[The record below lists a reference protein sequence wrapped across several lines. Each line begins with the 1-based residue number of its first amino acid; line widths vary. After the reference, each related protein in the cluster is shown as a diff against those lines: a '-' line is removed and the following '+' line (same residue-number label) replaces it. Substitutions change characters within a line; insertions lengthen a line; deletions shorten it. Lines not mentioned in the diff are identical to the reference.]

1 MALRHPCCEPHHAH
15 IAGVCVDCA
24 CAAAVRGNEGASES
38 ALESMAGVLIDL
50 AQVDQVP
57 SALVSSELVGACV
70 RVLKRGRLAPAF
82 HSLRLMT
89 VIAKLVVSRPELSS
103 EEPFGSHLAS
113 LCALLRPRLD
123 SDETDVCV
131 ACCHFVNEI
140 ACSAA
145 YVPHLIGLGVVEML
159 SEAATRHL
167 AEVARDAPMPVV
179 SQTAV
184 FALSTL
190 CASADAC
197 ELFTARGFSMR
208 VLRALVTLLSNRANP
223 RPAEIDGRLCNLVRL
238 AATHSN
244 NLNFPAI
251 AHAALSAM
259 RAAGTTAADSRKE
272 TCEAELVLRSE
283 IALALAAVVENP
295 DHLPPRTSPM
305 YEPICRV
312 VIDTIAETAALLH
325 GPVDAA
331 CLDAPASLGIVHGL
345 ASCLVWLV
353 AECAADSAEGYEAS
367 ETSLW
372 AARLSSAALLPA
384 VLKPAL
390 QARLDSQVAA
400 KLIELLRTLASHEMT
415 ARTLCIGGALEFLIR
430 CAIANASELSAVGAA
445 FQELCCSSCTTPC
458 LEGVTPRWSRAVTVV
473 ASVMQQSGNGHD
485 SASLWRV
492 LTHPRW
498 IDTGDTALD
507 TAVFNLLLYSAEAL
521 SEETEPPFLEFLVR
535 WQETSLSARLI
546 VEQSLTSTALEPF
559 LRLVARVAP
568 PLPAAAAAT
577 CDSFLRVDLR
587 TDRLLAISAPA
598 AAAFLTIRS
607 ERASNLLHQWLDAPG
622 GADVG
627 GLLLSACHPD
637 SRDQLVCVLLGQL
650 SRHCSAS
657 PGESVEGALH
667 DERVWRAC
675 AVLVQITRLACVGE
689 ISPSRLRSTR
699 KLTSEIF
706 HALAALCAI
715 PGHHPHWRTT
725 CRGLS
730 TILALPHALTTL
742 ALQDA
747 HDSQTGSLPTCAELV
762 RALIAR
768 AMAGRAPDVLEC
780 LNLLNVVLG
789 LVHQL
794 QLTTAGR
801 EPHNEPHNRH
811 ASSEVLRPLGQLQV
825 FLEGGGRPPLH
836 VASVLLC
843 ATTACRIWLRADER
857 GTAARPPLEIGSLR
871 EFGQWLQG
879 RTSAGGGESLAEE
892 GVLLRRV
899 ATWCVVFWLRIEDAV
914 GRLRTTLTPSEV
926 LELRGLLR
934 ANMHCTDAATREGS
948 AAALLALIAEDAYFV
963 DAWDEIMLDHITNP
977 PVEAAPGPYSLL
989 ACAGL
994 LRHDAWPSVPG
1005 SDVTAGVVH
1014 LLETASSE
1022 PEWIA
1027 SWVELLAALVRKAP
1041 GCEHMVA
1048 MASRALELLP
1058 RCDLSARVVRP
1069 QERETDPAHGAWSF
1083 VESLLLPTDLD
1094 WWPAGGQ
1101 GFTTRC
1107 ARHASEVDVGVH
1119 TATLQGSASR
1129 SIGISR

>member
-1 MALRHPCCEPHHAH
+1 MDHPPCCDPHHAH

-24 CAAAVRGNEGASES
+24 AATVVRGNEGSDS
-38 ALESMAGVLIDL
+38 AVETLAGVLLNSPDVG
-50 AQVDQVP
+50 QVDEVP
-57 SALVSSELVGACV
+57 PALVSSELVGACV

-89 VIAKLVVSRPELSS
+89 VIAELVASRPEISS
-103 EEPFGSHLAS
+103 EPFGSHLAQ

-123 SDETDVCV
+123 SDEIVAV
-131 ACCHFVNEI
+131 ACCHLINEI
-140 ACSAA
+140 ARSPVHA
-145 YVPHLIGLGVVEML
+145 PHLLALGVVEMV
-159 SEAATRHL
+159 SDAATRHL
-167 AEVARDAPMPVV
+167 ADVARDAPMPVV

-184 FALSTL
+184 FALSTI
-190 CASADAC
+190 CGSADAC

-208 VLRALVTLLSNRANP
+208 VLRALVTLLSSRANP
-223 RPAEIDGRLCNLVRL
+223 RPAETDGRLCNLVRL

-244 NLNFPAI
+244 SLNFPSV

-259 RAAGTTAADSRKE
+259 RAAGRTAPGELRKE
-272 TCEAELVLRSE
+272 ACETELVLRSE
-283 IALALAAVVENP
+283 IALAVAAVVENP

-305 YEPICRV
+305 YAPIRRV
-312 VIDTIAETAALLH
+312 VIDAIGEAAGLLH
-325 GPVDAA
+325 IPVDAA
-331 CLDAPASLGIVHGL
+331 CLNAAASLGIVHGL

-353 AECAADSAEGYEAS
+353 AECAADSAEAYEAS

-372 AARLSSAALLPA
+372 AARLSSATLLPA

-400 KLIELLRTLASHEMT
+400 KLITLLRTLASHEMT
-415 ARTLCIGGALEFLIR
+415 ARTLCVGGALEFLIR
-430 CAIANASELSAVGAA
+430 CAIANASELNAVGAA
-445 FQELCCSSCTTPC
+445 FRELCSGSCATPS

-473 ASVMQQSGNGHD
+473 ASIMQRSGSGHD

-507 TAVFNLLLYSAEAL
+507 TAIFNLLIHSGEAL
-521 SEETEPPFLEFLVR
+521 AEEQTEPPFLEFLVL

-577 CDSFLRVDLR
+577 CESFLRVDLR
-587 TDRLLAISAPA
+587 TDQLLTMSAPA

-607 ERASNLLHQWLDAPG
+607 ERASGLLHQWLDAPG

-627 GLLLSACHPD
+627 GLLLSARHPD
-637 SRDQLVCVLLGQL
+637 SRDQLVDVLLQQL
-650 SRHCSAS
+650 SRHCSANL
-657 PGESVEGALH
+657 GESVEGARH

-675 AVLVQITRLACVGE
+675 AVLVQVARLACVGE

-699 KLTSEIF
+699 KLTSDIF
-706 HALAALCAI
+706 HALGALCALR
-715 PGHHPHWRTT
+715 GHHPHWRIVH
-725 CRGLS
+725 RGLS
-730 TILALPHALTTL
+730 TILAAPHALTTL

-768 AMAGRAPDVLEC
+768 TVASRAPDVLEC

-789 LVHQL
+789 LVLQQ

-801 EPHNEPHNRH
+801 EPRNRQ
-811 ASSEVLRPLGQLQV
+811 ASGEVLRPLGQLRV
-825 FLEGGGRPPLH
+825 FLEGEGRPALH

-843 ATTACRIWLRADER
+843 ATTGCRIWLRGDEC
-857 GTAARPPLEIGSLR
+857 GTAVRPPLEIGSLK

-879 RTSAGGGESLAEE
+879 RTSAGGGEALAED

-899 ATWCVVFWLRIEDAV
+899 ATWCVVFWLRIEGGV
-914 GRLRTTLTPSEV
+914 GLLRTTLSPREV

-934 ANMHCTDAATREGS
+934 ANMHCTDVTTREGS
-948 AAALLALIAEDAYFV
+948 AAALLVLLAQGAYFV
-963 DAWDEIMLDHITNP
+963 DAWDEIMLDHIANP
-977 PVEAAPGPYSLL
+977 PAEAAPGSYSLL
-989 ACAGL
+989 ACAAL
-994 LRHDAWPSVPG
+994 LRHDAWPSVPC
-1005 SDVTAGVVH
+1005 SDITAGVVR
-1014 LLETASSE
+1014 LLGPACTE
-1022 PEWIA
+1022 PDWIA
-1027 SWVELLAALVRKAP
+1027 SWVELLAALARKAP

-1069 QERETDPAHGAWSF
+1069 HERETDPAHGAWSF

-1094 WWPAGGQ
+1094 WWPAVGQ

-1119 TATLQGSASR
+1119 MAALQGSASR
-1129 SIGISR
+1129 SIGIPR